1 MVKVLN
7 KNIEIQNVEMIENVL
22 LIDENVKSYEN
33 VVNSCN
39 DKTFCYIYSKKQS
52 YTEILD
58 LLKKKFLNVKRLGLF
73 FSYEKNYRFLNNNLL
88 VSNNSANFFINLIK
102 DLSIINLD
110 FLACDTLLNLNWKT
124 FYSYL
129 EKETGIKIGASD
141 NKTGNIKYGG
151 DWIMESSLEDI
162 QNIYFNKDIQYYKYL
177 LDDSYSTVFIKDG
190 LLYGCGDNW
199 DGQLGFVGQPVIM
212 LLKNIPLPPG
222 KLPLNVSYGRY
233 HTIVHMTDGSVYGC
247 GDNSDGQLGLL
258 EYKTLRD
265 QINTYETTYPYN
277 VGASEEQILNYN
289 QWINRLDELEDE
301 IYVLSEM
308 YIPEG
313 KTVGNISCGTYHT
326 IVHMT
331 DGSVY
336 GCGENWDGQ
345 LGLSGVSEII
355 TQINNIYETSEWW
368 HNPDLWA
375 ELDRLERL
383 YANIWNLTE
392 MYIPEGKTVGNISCG
407 RYHTIV
413 HMTDGS
419 VYGCGD
425 NSDGQLG
432 LLEYKTLRD
441 QINTYEI
448 TYPNNAGATEEQ
460 ILNYNQWINRLYEL
474 DDEIYVLSEMYIPV
488 TFNEFSSSDIQN
500 YLAQFSSNTVIE
512 DSTISVKID
521 SESISSKVYV
531 CTSDLSDE
539 NSTITYEEAIF
550 KFNPSTINSIG
561 KINSEFQPTLYSQLT
576 NNLSMSDTVVGAYDI
591 FSTGSVEVTFQLLEN
606 MNFIKAKHFNNG
618 LIETISGIR
627 SDNSVTFNLRYSFS
641 PFIFYG
647 GQEITTGGDPIINPL
662 YGPKFS
668 LANHIKYV
676 NLLAD
681 YSNKIFINARVDML
695 LEKDFPKTIYWDNSF
710 CLTSNLS
717 HIYNN
722 SYYREFYIYYD
733 GEAVKINADTLD
745 IIKLTSTNKIKVA
758 NFQQRN
764 GLKSISFS
772 KTYPLLNSTKGL
784 KIGLK
789 NYLLTFISDINT
801 DDRHHIELL
810 AVKNKDLEN
819 CSGALICKDQI
830 LKICSLEG
838 KELFEFN
845 SNPFNNLKL

>member
-177 LDDSYSTVFIKDG
+177 LDDSYYTVFIKDG

-265 QINTYETTYPYN
+265 QINTYETTYP
-277 VGASEEQILNYN
+277 
-289 QWINRLDELEDE
+289 
-301 IYVLSEM
+301 
-308 YIPEG
+308 
-313 KTVGNISCGTYHT
+313 
-326 IVHMT
+326 
-331 DGSVY
+331 
-336 GCGENWDGQ
+336 
-345 LGLSGVSEII
+345 
-355 TQINNIYETSEWW
+355 
-368 HNPDLWA
+368 
-375 ELDRLERL
+375 
-383 YANIWNLTE
+383 
-392 MYIPEGKTVGNISCG
+392 
-407 RYHTIV
+407 
-413 HMTDGS
+413 
-419 VYGCGD
+419 
-425 NSDGQLG
+425 
-432 LLEYKTLRD
+432 
-441 QINTYEI
+441 
-448 TYPNNAGATEEQ
+448 NNAGATEEQ
-460 ILNYNQWINRLYEL
+460 ILNYNQWINRLDEL
-474 DDEIYVLSEMYIPV
+474 DDKIYVLSEMYIPV

-539 NSTITYEEAIF
+539 NSTITYEEATF

-830 LKICSLEG
+830 LKISSLEG